1 MAKPSPTALSIDYLY
16 AQECQLVQKVETWN
30 AFARKKNDLFQ
41 CWDVLAI
48 KDEETIAVQV
58 TSRAN
63 VSARLRKI
71 AEADSTPHL
80 RRAGWTLLVHG
91 WDKGQDGKWRL
102 KEVDVS

>member
-1 MAKPSPTALSIDYLY
+1 MAKPSLTALTIDYLY
-16 AQECQLVQKVETWN
+16 SQGCQLVQKVEVWN

-58 TSRAN
+58 TSRSN

-80 RRAGWTLLVHG
+80 RRAGWTLLVWG
-91 WDKGQDGKWRL
+91 WDKDSEGKWRV
-102 KEVDVS
+102 KEVNVS

>member
-1 MAKPSPTALSIDYLY
+1 MAKPSTTALSIDYLY

-91 WDKGQDGKWRL
+91 WDKGPDGKWRVR
-102 KEVDVS
+102 EVDVS